1 MEIHQR
7 TGKLTAPY
15 QHLVRYSQG
24 DQVILNKT
32 GDLTIFIRNKLDLHT
47 ECNYEYLYGVCGEI
61 FPSIALIRCLE
72 ERIIIVFRA
81 CTILKIVKN
90 GFDSTHLFFS
100 EVLFSFNSPLL
111 HDMIQRTSVTELL
124 YQLYTAVPYRGHG
137 CVVVYYMWV

>member
-47 ECNYEYLYGVCGEI
+47 ECNYEYLYGVLWGN
-61 FPSIALIRCLE
+61 FPVNSTDSLFGRENHNCIQSVYNLKNSKKR
-72 ERIIIVFRA
+72 FRQY
-81 CTILKIVKN
+81 
-90 GFDSTHLFFS
+90 
-100 EVLFSFNSPLL
+100 SPLF
-111 HDMIQRTSVTELL
+111 Q
-124 YQLYTAVPYRGHG
+124 
-137 CVVVYYMWV
+137 